1 MSKQLFVIG
10 LGLIGGSLA
19 LAIKKNHP
27 DTHVLG
33 YDLNEN
39 VTKAAK
45 SLGVINEAAASIEK
59 GATQA
64 DLIVIAAPV
73 TQTIEIV
80 GELANLTLKNGAIIT
95 DVGSTKKAI
104 CEASHVFN
112 QTNVH
117 FVGGHPM
124 AGSHKSGVEAAKSHL
139 FENAYYILT
148 PLEGTDERAVIQL
161 QNWLKGT
168 EARFIQL
175 SPESHD
181 FYAGMVSHFPHIVA
195 SGLVH
200 QLKEEGEK
208 EPVLNELAAGGF
220 RDITR
225 IASSSPVMWRDI
237 LLSNRGVLL
246 ELIEKWQEE
255 MTRVKEYIEQRD
267 ADKLF
272 DFFHIAKESRDAL
285 PVRKKG
291 AIPSFYDLYVDVPDH
306 PGVISDVTA
315 LLAKK
320 QISITNIRIL
330 ETREDIM
337 GVLRLSFRSEKDQL
351 LAKHVLI
358 DNLYEA
364 YESQ

>member
-1 MSKQLFVIG
+1 MGKQLFVIG

-19 LAIKKNHP
+19 LAVKKDHP
-27 DTHVLG
+27 DTHVTG
-33 YDLNEN
+33 YDLNKN
-39 VTKAAK
+39 VMKAAI
-45 SLGVINEAAASIEK
+45 SLGVINESAPSIEE
-59 GATQA
+59 GARHA
-64 DLIVIAAPV
+64 DLIIVAAPV
-73 TQTIEIV
+73 KETIEILR
-80 GELANLTLKNGAIIT
+80 ELSSLPLKEEAIIT

-104 CEASHVFN
+104 CEASHVFDH
-112 QTNVH
+112 VSAH
-117 FVGGHPM
+117 FIGGHPM

-139 FENAYYILT
+139 FENAYYIIT
-148 PLEGTDERAVIQL
+148 PVKETDARAVIQL

-168 EARFIQL
+168 KARFIQL
-175 SPESHD
+175 TPGNHD
-181 FYAGMVSHFPHIVA
+181 FFAGMVSHFPHIVA

-208 EPVLNELAAGGF
+208 EPVLNNLAAGGF

-237 LLSNRGVLL
+237 LLSNRDVLL
-246 ELIEKWQEE
+246 GLIDKWQEE
-255 MTRVKEYIEQRD
+255 MNKVKGYIEKED
-267 ADKLF
+267 AERLF
-272 DFFHIAKESRDAL
+272 EFFDVAKQSRDAL

-315 LLAKK
+315 ILAKK

-337 GVLRLSFRSEKDQL
+337 GVLRLSFRSENDQL
-351 LAKHVLI
+351 LAKEQLTKHM
-358 DNLYEA
+358 YEA
-364 YESQ
+364 YESP